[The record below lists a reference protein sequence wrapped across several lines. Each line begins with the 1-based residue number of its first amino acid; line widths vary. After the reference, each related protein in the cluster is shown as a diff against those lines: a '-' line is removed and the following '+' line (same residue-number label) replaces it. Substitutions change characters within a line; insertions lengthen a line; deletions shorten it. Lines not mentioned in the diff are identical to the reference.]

1 MDQAYE
7 PIACALHDRLE
18 AWATTGRSVEIIVR
32 DEHGGERVVVD
43 RLVDVYARGGAEY
56 VRTGA
61 GEEIRLDRLV
71 SVDGVAF
78 GGGEEDR
85 RC

>member
-7 PIACALHDRLE
+7 PIDCSLHDRLE
-18 AWATTGRSVEIIVR
+18 ALATVGRRVEIVVR
-32 DEHGGERVVVD
+32 DVAGGERVLVD

-56 VRTGA
+56 IRTGG

-71 SVDGVAF
+71 RVDGSPF
-78 GGGEEDR
+78 RGGAEGR
-85 RC
+85 GC